1 MTLDHFD
8 THCISDDSLPW
19 MPFAP
24 YSDLVSVKL
33 FKADP
38 VRGEV
43 ISVLRAP
50 PGVEL
55 PRFHHSGTTTIYTV
69 QGRWKYREHDWVA
82 GPGSVVI
89 ETAATDHTRQV
100 LADGTD
106 DAVLF
111 AVTQGEL
118 LLLDD
123 DGKVV
128 GAENWRTALDRYLQ
142 YCRAHEL
149 EPRDL
154 TGLSS

>member
-1 MTLDHFD
+1 MGSQAID
-8 THCISDDSLPW
+8 TSIISDDTLPW
-19 MPFAP
+19 MPFLP
-24 YSDLVSVKL
+24 YSELVSVKL
-33 FKADP
+33 YRADP

-89 ETAATDHTRQV
+89 ETAATEHTRQS

-106 DAVLF
+106 DVILF
-111 AVTQGEL
+111 TVTQGEL
-118 LLLDD
+118 LLLDEA
-123 DGKVV
+123 GRVV
-128 GAENWRTALDRYLQ
+128 GTENWRTAVDRYLG
-142 YCRAHEL
+142 YCREHGL
-149 EPRDL
+149 EPRDV
-154 TGLSS
+154 TGIAA